1 MISTKYIVFDSGIDA
16 EMMIFGSS
24 LQHVDVAAQMKIT
37 DSLISAGFL
46 NIGINSFGEIFVEA
60 YGKSISLDI
69 GSIVEF
75 DSQLAKK
82 VLCI

>member
-1 MISTKYIVFDSGIDA
+1 MISTKYIVFDSGLDA
-16 EMMIFGSS
+16 EMIIFGSPM
-24 LQHVDVAAQMKIT
+24 QHVDVAAQMKIT